1 MYNIIG
7 SGIAGLACSYVLSNF
22 DVKNEIFESGDQK
35 IANQYGIQL
44 SPNASNV
51 LQKMGILKKL
61 ESHIK
66 IINNIEIYSIEK
78 LKKLTTLPVNKFINK
93 NNLTNYYTASRDILH
108 KELLSNVIASKT
120 KINYDSK
127 IKKVEDLGDKIQIIK
142 ENKTISSSKKLIIA
156 NGNSSSPIF
165 DRISCSPIAND
176 FMTYRSAVKVH
187 ELPIKISADTIY
199 LFLGKGIHVVIYPY
213 FEDLI
218 NIVMITKNNKDA
230 VIQKNK
236 QNIDKSVYSFL
247 SAQDWHSWSL
257 YDSKI
262 TLNLDTSRP
271 IFAIGDAAHSIKP
284 HLAQGASMALE
295 DAFTLGKSIGEK
307 NTVESVHYAMNMRK
321 KRIDRVIRNSSLN
334 RQIFHAPPIIS
345 VFRDFFLEK
354 TNGLGQL
361 DNLKWLYDYK
371 V

>member
-1 MYNIIG
+1 MYSIIG
-7 SGIAGLACSYVLSNF
+7 SGIAGLACGYMLSHF
-22 DVKNEIFESGDQK
+22 GIENEIFESSEHK
-35 IANQYGIQL
+35 TANQYGIQL

-61 ESHIK
+61 EPHIK
-66 IINNIEIYSIEK
+66 VINNIEIYSIEK
-78 LKKLTTLPVNKFINK
+78 LKKLTTLPVNEFINK

-108 KELLSNVIASKT
+108 KELLSDVISSGT

-127 IKKVEDLGDKIQIIK
+127 IKKVEDLGGKIKIIN
-142 ENKTISSSKKLIIA
+142 ENKTIRNCEKLIIA

-187 ELPIKISADTIY
+187 ESTLKISADTIY
-199 LFLGKGIHVVIYPY
+199 LFLGKGMHIVIYPF
-213 FEDLI
+213 FEDLL
-218 NIVMITKNNKDA
+218 NIVMITKNNID
-230 VIQKNK
+230 VVMQKNK
-236 QNIDKSVYSFL
+236 RNIEKGIYSFL
-247 SAQDWHSWSL
+247 RAQDWHSWSL

-262 TLNLDTSRP
+262 TLNLDNSRP
-271 IFAIGDAAHSIKP
+271 IYAIGDAAHSIKP

-295 DAFTLGKSIGEK
+295 DAFTLGKSIGEN
-307 NTVESVHYAMNMRK
+307 NTTESVHYAMNARK
-321 KRIDRVIRNSSLN
+321 KRIDKVIRNSTLN
-334 RQIFHAPPIIS
+334 RKIFHAPSIIS

-354 TNGLGQL
+354 TNGLSQL
-361 DNLKWLYDYK
+361 DNLKWLYDYE